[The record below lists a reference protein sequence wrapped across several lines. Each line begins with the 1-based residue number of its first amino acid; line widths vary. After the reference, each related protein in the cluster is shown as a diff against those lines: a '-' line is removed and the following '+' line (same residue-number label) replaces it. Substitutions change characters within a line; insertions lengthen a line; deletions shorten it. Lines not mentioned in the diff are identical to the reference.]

1 MKDRKIK
8 FDYSWV
14 IIGIA
19 FLMVLT
25 SLGFCSS
32 GRSIYL
38 NAITDALKIP
48 RGLFSISH
56 SIRYISTT
64 IINIYFGRL
73 VAKFGTKKLICAGF
87 LCLIAFAVSNIVA
100 TSIYTFYV
108 GSIFLGAGLA
118 WTGTS
123 MVSCIINRWCKKNKG
138 TITGATLAANGLGG
152 ALAIQII
159 SPIIYAPG
167 KPFGY
172 RTSYILVSCIL
183 LVMLALVLIFYRE
196 HPKDTEETNDSVPAK
211 KRKARGEGWIGMDYS
226 DVVKKPYFYVTLACI
241 FLTGFTLQGLNG
253 IAFPHMYDIGMDVKF
268 VTLLTS
274 IGSIMLMVSKLSTG
288 ISYDRLGMR
297 ITMNICL
304 VCAFVSVFGLVLLT
318 NTKVGYVIA
327 FIRSIL
333 SSFALPLETVM
344 LPLYASEL
352 FGNKSFDKTVGVFVS
367 ANYAGFAIGAPMGNI
382 LHDVFGSY
390 NIAFIIFSVMMVL
403 VAVSM
408 QFVLSK
414 AHKDRDKILAQ
425 N

>member
-8 FDYSWV
+8 FDSSWV
-14 IIGIA
+14 IIGIT

-196 HPKDTEETNDSVPAK
+196 HPKDAEKTNDSVPAK

-304 VCAFVSVFGLVLLT
+304 VCAFVSVFGLILLT
-318 NTKVGYVIA
+318 NTKAGYVIA

-390 NIAFIIFSVMMVL
+390 NIAFIIFSVMMLL